1 MKEAVIVAACR
12 TAVGRAPRG
21 TLRLTRPEYMGTEVV
36 KEVIKR
42 TPGLNPLDID
52 DVVMGCSFPEA
63 EQGMNLARV
72 LVQKSGLP
80 DEVSGIT
87 INRFCS
93 SGLNAISM
101 AAERIMVGAADCLI
115 AGGVESMSMVP
126 MGGNIMAVDPEMGT
140 NRPWDLE
147 GMGMT
152 AENVAADF
160 NITREEQ
167 DIFAVQS
174 NERAIAAIK
183 GGKFKDEIVPLTVT
197 KQRQLPNGKFELYEE
212 IFDTDECPRG
222 GTVEGLSKLRPA
234 FKMGGCITAG
244 NSSQTSDGAAARDAD
259 EQGKGQRAGPEA
271 HGHLPRLCRG
281 RRAGQIHGHRPCG
294 RHSQGYE
301 ATGHGRAADGPHRT
315 QTRPLPPRPA
325 IASVSWDSKTRLDVT
340 NVNGGAIALGH
351 PLGCTGAKLTT
362 QLVHEMAA
370 AVRIAASAWS
380 PCASVWALG
389 AAGVFEKEEY

>member
-244 NSSQTSDGAAARDAD
+244 NSSQTSDGAAAVMLMSKEKAKELGLKPMATYRGFAVAGVP
-259 EQGKGQRAGPEA
+259 GKYMGIGPVAAIPKVMKQLGMDVQQMDLIELNEA
-271 HGHLPRLCRG
+271 F
-281 RRAGQIHGHRPCG
+281 A
-294 RHSQGYE
+294 SQACYCVRELGL
-301 ATGHGRAADGPHRT
+301 
-315 QTRPLPPRPA
+315 QN
-325 IASVSWDSKTRLDVT
+325 KMDVT

-362 QLVHEMAA
+362 QLVHEMGRRGPDCRFGL
-370 AVRIAASAWS
+370 VSMCIG
-380 PCASVWALG
+380 LGMG